1 MTVGIETH
9 RSLSDY
15 SLVGEHAALAVER
28 GLADAKWY
36 ASPIPK
42 EKMRELLE
50 RRDGPAVRDTLLW
63 FALLLAFGLAGLALW
78 GTWWAIIPFAIYGQL
93 YASSA
98 DSRWHECRPRHRVQD
113 RLDEQRAL
121 RDRVVHG
128 LPPIGPVALE
138 PRPPPQRYDH
148 RRTRPGDRGAATGLA
163 ERPPAEDHQHSVSLQ
178 LLPQP
183 ADPRHRQDDT
193 RRAEIYPGIGVRQG
207 LPAGAHLPGDLP
219 GGAGDRRSPRAAS
232 CRCCSSACPTCTAP
246 CCRWSTAS
254 SSTPGWRRTSWI
266 TV

>member
-15 SLVGEHAALAVER
+15 SLVGEHAALAVQR

-78 GTWWAIIPFAIYGQL
+78 GTWWAIIPFAIYGVL
-93 YASSA
+93 YASVVRFALARS
-98 DSRWHECRPRHRVQD
+98 RPRHRLQD

-128 LPPIGPVALE
+128 LPRIG
-138 PRPPPQRYDH
+138 R
-148 RRTRPGDRGAATGLA
+148 RGAGAT
-163 ERPPAEDHQHSVSLQ
+163 PAIT
-178 LLPQP
+178 
-183 ADPRHRQDDT
+183 AT
-193 RRAEIYPGIGVRQG
+193 RSSW
-207 LPAGAHLPGDLP
+207 GAI
-219 GGAGDRRSPRAAS
+219 RRS
-232 CRCCSSACPTCTAP
+232 
-246 CCRWSTAS
+246 
-254 SSTPGWRRTSWI
+254 GRRGRSR
-266 TV
+266 